1 MDFKYI
7 EVVFGRIKK
16 KIEELE
22 KTIIISGTECS
33 GKSHLLKKLN
43 KYYENNKIIL
53 FLTPTSALENL
64 EYGVFLSTVSKI
76 GEYNQVVPV
85 ATEIISDRNKILGV
99 ASDFLINYKK
109 NQLQYQLFSFS
120 EAEIEILNRI
130 ALISKKR
137 ELLILADDV
146 EKWDSES
153 KKLLGKLMTWSL
165 STITTRTPRET
176 PSILLDIKYKN
187 K

>member
-109 NQLQYQLFSFS
+109 ISYNINYFLFQK
-120 EAEIEILNRI
+120 LK
-130 ALISKKR
+130 SKF
-137 ELLILADDV
+137 
-146 EKWDSES
+146 
-153 KKLLGKLMTWSL
+153 
-165 STITTRTPRET
+165 
-176 PSILLDIKYKN
+176 
-187 K
+187 

>member
-64 EYGVFLSTVSKI
+64 EYGVFLSTLSKI
-76 GEYNQVVPV
+76 GKYNQVVPV

-109 NQLQYQLFSFS
+109 TLHFNF
-120 EAEIEILNRI
+120 I
-130 ALISKKR
+130 
-137 ELLILADDV
+137 
-146 EKWDSES
+146 
-153 KKLLGKLMTWSL
+153 
-165 STITTRTPRET
+165 
-176 PSILLDIKYKN
+176 
-187 K
+187 